1 MLLTASLLFALNLAS
16 IDFEEV
22 ESRIKNLETY
32 TALVDLIEKEIGYTD
47 FEGNK
52 ISYTVKREI
61 GYEFQQERFGFITEE
76 YGEYFHISLV
86 KHNDKLVFCQLSQ
99 GRKDRGIIF
108 DEVEIEKY
116 TNYFNEKFNTTKTA
130 KDFKK
135 EIDSIWMFSS
145 GCGFSGEP
153 TKEWK
158 KIQSY
163 IDDQKVDKVRAF
175 LHSLNVELQAYG
187 LIGMLEL
194 KKKGLQLSEKDME
207 VITYLREINSG
218 VYTCMGC
225 ILGEVIGLNQ
235 LAEYWGN

>member
-99 GRKDRGIIF
+99 GGRIA
-108 DEVEIEKY
+108 VL
-116 TNYFNEKFNTTKTA
+116 
-130 KDFKK
+130 
-135 EIDSIWMFSS
+135 
-145 GCGFSGEP
+145 
-153 TKEWK
+153 
-158 KIQSY
+158 
-163 IDDQKVDKVRAF
+163 F
-175 LHSLNVELQAYG
+175 L
-187 LIGMLEL
+187 M
-194 KKKGLQLSEKDME
+194 K
-207 VITYLREINSG
+207 
-218 VYTCMGC
+218 
-225 ILGEVIGLNQ
+225 
-235 LAEYWGN
+235 